1 MNGRQSVEIN
11 WALVLNILLLLVI
24 ILGAWFTTFSGPLN
38 EKFISLSDANK
49 ASIAA
54 LAAKID
60 AQFDAQEKAVG
71 LAVKSVENINK
82 ETDASLTRRFSAQD
96 KVNDELK
103 QALRDISAGIER
115 RQVEVATKLD
125 LAATR
130 LEFLSEIKRVDQI
143 AAKTISRDE
152 VQSVWKLRETQLLAI
167 QAAVSALEKIIHD
180 HEHEDRVNAINAA
193 AAAAA
198 ANAAGKK

>member
-71 LAVKSVENINK
+71 LAIKSVENINK
-82 ETDASLTRRFSAQD
+82 ETDASLTRRFGAQD